1 MIRQF
6 YYLLTFT
13 CLFFIWSC
21 DQPAPNQQNAHQ
33 IQTLVDIPKT
43 PSDVLLAEVM
53 KIHDDV
59 MPKVKDIHRLKKQLE
74 IQLTATNEGVDKKE
88 VQAVYDQLEAADNSM
103 WDWMKAY
110 RQPNKETPQE
120 EAIKYLEKEKITIS
134 KVSEDMLN
142 SIAAGEKLLEKL
154 KINKSKK

>member
-1 MIRQF
+1 MVRYF
-6 YYLLTFT
+6 YYLIIFT
-13 CLFFIWSC
+13 SIFFIWSC
-21 DQPAPNQQNAHQ
+21 DQPTTDQQKTNQ
-33 IQTLVDIPKT
+33 IQTVVDIVKT
-43 PSDVLLAEVM
+43 PSDVLLEEVM

-88 VQAVYDQLEAADNSM
+88 IQAVYDQLEAADNSM
-103 WDWMKAY
+103 WDWMKNY
-110 RQPNKETPQE
+110 RQPDKDTPQE
-120 EAIKYLEKEKITIS
+120 EIISYLKKEKVSIS
-134 KVSEDMLN
+134 KVSKDMLS